1 VVGIDRNRWSRSI
14 ANGGRHQLEYAIEL
28 NELLLDELADTGKH
42 GEAPFAIATGMGAL
56 MADIMDKVDPKRKR

>member
-1 VVGIDRNRWSRSI
+1 MDYESLYIQKVSPM
-14 ANGGRHQLEYAIEL
+14 IEL